1 MSSTDRI
8 LEITQRLHADVN
20 EFLRRIEVTFYGDAV
35 RFSRSDDSTRHVEL
49 ETKKAGTMVTYHRA
63 GGNITSSGPYAMEA
77 ALDVA
82 ATYVREL
89 LID

>member
-1 MSSTDRI
+1 MATDRI

-20 EFLRRIEVTFYGDAV
+20 EFLRRIEVTIYGDAV
-35 RFSRSDDSTRHVEL
+35 RFSHHSDPTRHVEL
-49 ETKKAGTMVTYHRA
+49 ETKKAGTTVTYHQPN
-63 GGNITSSGPYAMEA
+63 GHINSSGPYEMEA

-82 ATYVREL
+82 AAYVREL